1 MLKLSVHTV
10 LTESEFQMVRAATA
24 KAREVNNN
32 DDDDCNNNDKNIV
45 AAVVNIT
52 QWVKMEDRLTYCTH
66 MLQQ

>member
-52 QWVKMEDRLTYCTH
+52 Q
-66 MLQQ
+66 